1 MGDFTICLC
10 NEKLEDKHYFGA
22 EDAFVYLILT
32 VLAFLAGGSSSGNL
46 DQTFSLLPPDFRRL
60 GLFRIR
66 LVHLFCQLAKK
77 QVKKVKKTMFKYS
90 GDSAYNLIRPRYTA
104 S

>member
-22 EDAFVYLILT
+22 EDAFVHLILT

-77 QVKKVKKTMFKYS
+77 Q
-90 GDSAYNLIRPRYTA
+90 LR
-104 S
+104 